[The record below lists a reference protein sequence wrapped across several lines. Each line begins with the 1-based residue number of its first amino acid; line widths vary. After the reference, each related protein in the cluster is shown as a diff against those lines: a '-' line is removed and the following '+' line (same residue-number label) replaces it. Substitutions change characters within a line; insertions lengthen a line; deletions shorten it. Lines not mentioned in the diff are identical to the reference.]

1 MKKNVSAYIIAT
13 AILILSLLLLPLLL
27 IMPKVM
33 FNLSLKD
40 LKKESDSVPP
50 HVVYGV
56 LHTEED
62 RVPVSQILRKQ
73 SKNYSLEEFFC
84 IANNQAYFCY
94 RDSTETD
101 IWHLASIDL
110 GSKDITDLIQFD
122 VHETNYDTNFS
133 SDYSKRCGYYDNG
146 RIILNDMNQV
156 LSFDIKNGSYTIT
169 DYSEHSFPQHSESEK
184 NVLRSF
190 SLSELAEQSESFA
203 CIYALDSKKTW
214 VGTSRLAGFFKEIDI
229 FEIEGT
235 MYTIQPIYN
244 YGGETHML
252 IFEYDDNGKWL
263 FVSKCFVGD
272 MLRDECYILPAI
284 A

>member
-1 MKKNVSAYIIAT
+1 MKKNTFVHIIVT
-13 AILILSLLLLPLLL
+13 AILLLCLLLLPIML
-27 IMPKVM
+27 IIPRVM

-40 LKKESDSVPP
+40 LKNESDSVPP

-73 SKNYSLEEFFC
+73 NKNYSLEEIFC

-110 GSKDITDLIQFD
+110 DSKDITDLIQFD
-122 VHETNYDTNFS
+122 VCETNYDTNFS
-133 SDYSKRCGYYDNG
+133 SDYSKRCGYYDDG

-156 LSFDIKNGSYTIT
+156 LSFDIKNSSCTVT
-169 DYSEHSFPQHSESEK
+169 DSSEYSFPQHSESEK
-184 NVLRSF
+184 SVLRSF
-190 SLSELAEQSESFA
+190 PLSELAEQSESFA
-203 CIYALDSKKTW
+203 RIYALDSKKTW
-214 VGTSRLAGFFKEIDI
+214 DGTSRLSGFFKKSNIFTIDGKI
-229 FEIEGT
+229 
-235 MYTIQPIYN
+235 YTIQPILN

-252 IFEYDDNGKWL
+252 IFEYDDSGKWL

-272 MLRDECYILPAI
+272 ILRDKCYILPAI